1 MNPPTQTDAEPPLPG
16 RQRPVANQFR
26 AAVPCGTG
34 LPLRRGRDPVRGA
47 RDGSPGPDQRRQ
59 GSERVP
65 RSVQWRAARGQIVPT
80 VSDVPSRRRARE
92 AGLDGLAG
100 RARIRDDASSLER
113 RGPGADTR
121 AARREPVLDAV
132 LPQIRSPDRRR
143 GLCERTGRVG
153 RLIRRAALALGQGPQ
168 TTFVIFARRS
178 AASRVNPS
186 SPRIVYRS
194 LLTSCAWTRAW
205 TTSSSVTPSARAV
218 VGAPMV
224 RSASRTSCQFP
235 AWRYIIMMVP
245 TPHCSPCK
253 PGFFAIRSRAC
264 ENLCS
269 LPDAGREE
277 PAIDI
282 ATPLDTSALHTN
294 HALSSRRGLIVD
306 AFSITRCAA
315 SSLSAA
321 AYDE

>member
-1 MNPPTQTDAEPPLPG
+1 MPNRPYLDA
-16 RQRPVANQFR
+16 
-26 AAVPCGTG
+26 
-34 LPLRRGRDPVRGA
+34 
-47 RDGSPGPDQRRQ
+47 
-59 GSERVP
+59 
-65 RSVQWRAARGQIVPT
+65 SVQWRINSGQLSLEEPDYRSVVDAILSAGLATEVLGLISAGKEANVYLARYRPT
-80 VSDVPSRRRARE
+80 ADRRRRRPRRPERLQHPRPRRRAMGNRFLGSHPGGPRRLV
-92 AGLDGLAG
+92 AVGPAD
-100 RARIRDDASSLER
+100 RSASGPGER
-113 RGPGADTR
+113 TRGPSS
-121 AARREPVLDAV
+121 V

-143 GLCERTGRVG
+143 GLCERTRRVG
-153 RLIRRAALALGQGPQ
+153 RSIRRAALALGQGPQ

-178 AASRVNPS
+178 AASSVNPS

-235 AWRYIIMMVP
+235 AWRDIIMIVP

-253 PGFFAIRSRAC
+253 PGFFAIRPRAC

-269 LPDAGREE
+269 LPDAGREA

-282 ATPLDTSALHTN
+282 VTPLDTSALHTN